1 MITKQSPLSLF
12 LAGLTLVFGGL
23 FWALP
28 AAAEVSDLDSIVAVV
43 NDDVITRSELET
55 ELNELLLQINPDP
68 DRLPPRRVLE
78 GQVLERIIADRLQL
92 QAAEQAGI
100 GVDDQ
105 TLAQA
110 INNIAANNDLT
121 LAELSAAMA
130 ADGMDFGQFRESV
143 RKEIILS
150 RLRNQ
155 EVINRINVSEQEIDN
170 YLDKELVGIGGRTE
184 YRLYHIRIGLP
195 EAATPDEIRR
205 ARAQAEQLVGQLR
218 AGGDFQQAAM
228 TYSDGRQ
235 ALEGG
240 DLGWRKANELPTL
253 FTDIVVDMQRGEISD
268 PVQSASGFHII
279 LLADF
284 KGSDRQIIRQTH
296 ARHILINTN
305 EITSDNDAR
314 LRLEQLK
321 KRIEGG
327 DDFGALA
334 RSNSDDT
341 ASAIKGGDL
350 GWVSGGDLVPIF
362 EERMNALSPGQ
373 VSEPFRTQFGWHI
386 VQVIE
391 RREYDNT
398 NEVLR
403 AKAREAI
410 RERKATEAGELWL
423 RRLRDEAYVEIRLD
437 AERI

>member
-1 MITKQSPLSLF
+1 MAKQSVLTSAFAGFVLLSGAL
-12 LAGLTLVFGGL
+12 L
-23 FWALP
+23 WATP
-28 AAAEVSDLDSIVAVV
+28 AAAEVSDFDSIVAVV

-55 ELNELLLQINPDP
+55 ELDELLLQINADP
-68 DRLPPRRVLE
+68 ARLPPRRVLE

-110 INNIAANNDLT
+110 INNIASNNDLT
-121 LAELSAAMA
+121 LAELRTAMA
-130 ADGMDFGQFRESV
+130 ADGMDFAQFRESV

-170 YLDKELVGIGGRTE
+170 FLKKELVGTGGRTE
-184 YRLYHIRIGLP
+184 YRLYHIRMGLP

-205 ARAQAEQLVGQLR
+205 TRARAEELVARLR

-253 FTDIVVDMQRGEISD
+253 FTDIVVEMQRGEISD

-279 LLADF
+279 LLADY

-305 EITSDNDAR
+305 EMTSDTDAR
-314 LRLEQLK
+314 LRLAQLK
-321 KRIEGG
+321 QRIEGG

-350 GWVSGGDLVPIF
+350 GWVSGGDLVPAF
-362 EERMNALSPGQ
+362 EERMNALNPGQ
-373 VSEPFRTQFGWHI
+373 ISEPFRTQFGWHI

-391 RREYDNT
+391 RRDYDNT

-410 RERKATEAGELWL
+410 RERKANEAGELWL

-437 AERI
+437 AEPI

>member
-305 EITSDNDAR
+305 EITSDNDAIR
-314 LRLEQLK
+314 AT
-321 KRIEGG
+321 G
-327 DDFGALA
+327 
-334 RSNSDDT
+334 SS
-341 ASAIKGGDL
+341 AS
-350 GWVSGGDLVPIF
+350 
-362 EERMNALSPGQ
+362 
-373 VSEPFRTQFGWHI
+373 T
-386 VQVIE
+386 
-391 RREYDNT
+391 
-398 NEVLR
+398 
-403 AKAREAI
+403 
-410 RERKATEAGELWL
+410 
-423 RRLRDEAYVEIRLD
+423 
-437 AERI
+437 